1 MHQSRIFNSA
11 IFDEVAAVIGSGPTA
26 KLCDRFGGTS
36 LYIPRSAANNHE
48 ITLVIGQHLASVLC
62 ERFAG
67 SDLLLPKAY
76 HRKQRVIDM
85 LNEGKLSI
93 RAIALATDY
102 TERHVH
108 NIKAESREDDGQG
121 NLLDL
126 L

>member
-1 MHQSRIFNSA
+1 MQYSRIFNSA

-48 ITLVIGQHLASVLC
+48 ITLVIGPDLTAVLC

-67 SDLLLPKAY
+67 ENLQLPKAF
-76 HRKQRVIDM
+76 HRKQRAIE
-85 LNEGKLSI
+85 LLKEGKLSI
-93 RAIALATDY
+93 KAIALATDY
-102 TERHVH
+102 SERHVH
-108 NIKAESREDDGQG
+108 NIKVESQEDDGQG

>member
-1 MHQSRIFNSA
+1 MGHPRAFNSA
-11 IFDEVAAVIGSGPTA
+11 IFDEVAAVIGSGPAT
-26 KLCDRFGGTS
+26 KLCDRFGGTN
-36 LYIPRSAANNHE
+36 LYIPRAAANNHE
-48 ITLVIGQHLASVLC
+48 ITLVIGAELAQLLC
-62 ERFAG
+62 DRFAG

-76 HRKQRVIDM
+76 HRKQRAIE
-85 LNEGKLSI
+85 LLKEGKLSI

-108 NIKAESREDDGQG
+108 NIKAESMEDDGQG

>member
-48 ITLVIGQHLASVLC
+48 ITLVIGPDLTAVLC

-67 SDLLLPKAY
+67 ENLQLPKAY
-76 HRKQRVIDM
+76 HRRQRAIA
-85 LNEGKLSI
+85 LLKEGKLSI
-93 RAIALATDY
+93 KAIALATDY
-102 TERHVH
+102 SERHVH
-108 NIKAESREDDGQG
+108 NIKVESQEDDGQG

>member
-1 MHQSRIFNSA
+1 MRHSRIFNSA
-11 IFDEVAAVIGSGPTA
+11 IFDEVAAVIGSGPAT
-26 KLCDRFGGTS
+26 KLCDRFGGTI
-36 LYIPRSAANNHE
+36 LYVPRVAANNHE
-48 ITLVIGQHLASVLC
+48 IAVVIGAELAQLLC
-62 ERFAG
+62 DRFAG

-76 HRKQRVIDM
+76 HRRQRVIE
-85 LNEGKLSI
+85 LLKEGKLSI

-108 NIKAESREDDGQG
+108 NIKADSIEDDGQG